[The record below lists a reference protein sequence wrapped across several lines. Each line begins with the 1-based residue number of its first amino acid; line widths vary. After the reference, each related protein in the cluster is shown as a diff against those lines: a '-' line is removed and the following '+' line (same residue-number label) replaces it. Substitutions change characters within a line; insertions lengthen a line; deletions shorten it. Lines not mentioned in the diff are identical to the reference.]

1 MFFQILWK
9 YKIADEHHTK
19 IYYFE
24 ENHLSNSLKKLFL
37 LDNNNFCITNFKIAN
52 DILNDILI
60 SYQRLNPQNV
70 EINRKISIVIEDEP
84 SSNSQLQNYLLN
96 DENMSFHYEKE
107 LQDEDDIE
115 VSETEDRNYLEG
127 YQIGQDGQK
136 DFIFKI
142 AQDRNTN
149 INKKYGIL
157 DGIIDSEKNNC
168 LLNGFIKQNLN
179 IFDNDVLEPAFE
191 HAVFL
196 NKENNAKTIC
206 SFFQGTN
213 EEIEE
218 LLLTSLI
225 YVKSKNCKHYSII
238 ENLLRKKKL

>member
-1 MFFQILWK
+1 MFFQIIWK
-9 YKIADEHHTK
+9 YKIADEHYTK

-52 DILNDILI
+52 DILNDILL
-60 SYQRLNPQNV
+60 SYQKLNPQNV

-84 SSNSQLQNYLLN
+84 SSNSQSQNYLLN

-107 LQDEDDIE
+107 LEDEDDIE
-115 VSETEDRNYLEG
+115 VSETEDQNYLEG

-136 DFIFKI
+136 DSIFKI
-142 AQDRNTN
+142 AQDPNTN

-213 EEIEE
+213 EDIEE

-225 YVKSKNCKHYSII
+225 YVKSKNCKHYCII